1 MTIIRENWNL
11 KYSACF
17 VLCSL
22 PMPVKYVPQSVS
34 IVNSDDFEAA
44 MASNQLPVLNHIEG
58 TGTSPV
64 NSTDIGVCVKPMHF
78 HYNKTLEL
86 IEFIELNKI
95 LGVTKF
101 TLYNDTVSPEVK
113 IYMAKF
119 SIHMHC
125 HIVTVRTVSNP
136 VGQF

>member
-1 MTIIRENWNL
+1 
-11 KYSACF
+11 
-17 VLCSL
+17 
-22 PMPVKYVPQSVS
+22 MPVKYVPQSVS

-44 MASNQLPVLNHIEG
+44 MASNQLPVLNHVEG

-113 IYMAKF
+113 IYMTKF
-119 SIHMHC
+119 SIYVPGHKSYRQASLFLMPGTIKC
-125 HIVTVRTVSNP
+125 L
-136 VGQF
+136 